1 MDNKIENYFKKKV
14 DIGLE
19 LLSNNTKLK
28 KKCNNIKNINLEN
41 TQFNIKRFDL
51 IKSNILSKVENL
63 TINNI
68 FQEPNNNF
76 DKSIQVLFY
85 HELYNEFIDN
95 IYNEY
100 ISKIKDNTELHEPNN
115 KINDTSNNYCDLSDN
130 YYSKS
135 DNYYDTS
142 DNYCDTSDNSFT

>member
-28 KKCNNIKNINLEN
+28 KKNNIKNINLEN
-41 TQFNIKRFDL
+41 TQYNIKRFDL

-76 DKSIQVLFY
+76 DKSIQILFY
-85 HELYNEFIDN
+85 HELYNDFINN

-100 ISKIKDNTELHEPNN
+100 ISKIKDNVELHEPNN
-115 KINDTSNNYCDLSDN
+115 KINDTSNNNCDLSNN
-130 YYSKS
+130 YFSK
-135 DNYYDTS
+135 S
-142 DNYCDTSDNSFT
+142 DNYCDTIGNNFT